1 MKKWLIAA
9 SVLLGVIAMKA
20 ATVLSATAAAHG
32 DKCPLCWRK

>member
-9 SVLLGVIAMKA
+9 CVLLGVVAVKA

-32 DKCPLCWRK
+32 GKCPLCWGK